1 VHTIFWTA
9 EDNAGNTDGIGS
21 RYFSIQNLGV
31 SGPNSGISSQWSV
44 VSGESFEYSHRAW
57 SMEHGVGLHKPGVV
71 PNVSNIPIDYSIPVR
86 VKKGF
91 RKDIEP
97 QEVLPDENGV
107 NRIVIKELER
117 IELHFYDNRAQV
129 KEKGS
134 KNSKFIIQN
143 SKFYFG
149 YQVTGNQLT
158 YLPIGSTLDAQKG
171 IFYWQPGPGFIGEYH
186 LVFIVKEP
194 GGDMIR
200 KNMIITI
207 IPKFTVER

>member
-1 VHTIFWTA
+1 
-9 EDNAGNTDGIGS
+9 
-21 RYFSIQNLGV
+21 
-31 SGPNSGISSQWSV
+31 
-44 VSGESFEYSHRAW
+44 
-57 SMEHGVGLHKPGVV
+57 MEHGVDLNNPGVV
-71 PNVSNIPIDYSIPVR
+71 PNVSNIPIDYSIPVQ

-91 RKDIEP
+91 KEDIEP

-117 IELHFYDNRAQV
+117 MELYLDDNSAQVEVEV
-129 KEKGS
+129 KEKDS

-143 SKFYFG
+143 SKFYSG
-149 YQVTGNQLT
+149 YQFTGNQLT
-158 YLPIGSTLDAQKG
+158 SLPIGSTLDRRKG
-171 IFYWQPGPGFIGEYH
+171 IFYWQPGPGFIGDYH

-200 KNMIITI
+200 KNIIVTI